1 MKMISCQAPGSQA
14 HLAID
19 AGYCVLH
26 MLHTED
32 IGLSIA
38 MLFPAVSGSDVGQ

>member
-19 AGYCVLH
+19 AGYCVQH
-26 MLHTED
+26 KVHTVEH
-32 IGLSIA
+32 
-38 MLFPAVSGSDVGQ
+38 VVC